1 MITVGSLPPVGTE
14 AVSLRESSTVT
25 AAVYSGS
32 GPNRLVF
39 VRAAHIAG
47 QFASHRWPRLSLGR
61 EGCAA
66 GRVVVEG
73 CGEDQLS
80 PPYRLQGRREAD

>member
-1 MITVGSLPPVGTE
+1 MLTVGSLPPVGTE

-39 VRAAHIAG
+39 VRAAHITG
-47 QFASHRWPRLSLGR
+47 QFASHRLSLGR